1 MGLQL
6 ASMPPAVLTELLLRL
21 DPISMSRCASTS
33 SSMRALASAAVEQR
47 RADLSRGIE
56 PVAVRCEN
64 ASDGEPFP
72 AATYASV
79 CFSADPRL
87 CTAETAGCD
96 CTNEATC
103 GVSSACS
110 CCAQAPF
117 AYDEHGRLRSLD
129 VATVIECG
137 SRCHCD
143 ERCRNRVVSR
153 GMRVPL
159 VVFKSRTRGWGVR
172 AEVRLERGQFVCE
185 YAGQIISSAQA
196 ASRLARG
203 GHNYVMTVREHTR
216 AGQALVTT
224 IDPTDCGNV
233 GRFLNHCCEPNLAL
247 VLVRT
252 GSFVPRV
259 AFFCAR
265 DVPAGEELTFFYGD
279 GRDGSGSGRS
289 SSSGDGRG
297 VYVDESDI
305 SVTSNLEVRRRQ
317 IRQEPGW
324 LSRSGP
330 SELPQRSRS
339 SPSPAASRLASTRR
353 PCLCGATTC
362 AGFLPNDA
370 Y

>member
-233 GRFLNHCCEPNLAL
+233 GRFLCVASRPAPLAAAL
-247 VLVRT
+247 EISGIVL
-252 GSFVPRV
+252 
-259 AFFCAR
+259 
-265 DVPAGEELTFFYGD
+265 
-279 GRDGSGSGRS
+279 
-289 SSSGDGRG
+289 
-297 VYVDESDI
+297 
-305 SVTSNLEVRRRQ
+305 
-317 IRQEPGW
+317 
-324 LSRSGP
+324 
-330 SELPQRSRS
+330 RSRRTAEALFAFES
-339 SPSPAASRLASTRR
+339 CAGQQPLLRAEFGARARPHGLFRAARRLLLRARRASRR
-353 PCLCGATTC
+353 GAH
-362 AGFLPNDA
+362 LLLR
-370 Y
+370 